1 MRHDSGPLEHRSFST
16 VQSDHSQEYRQ
27 NTHRRQ
33 NSLRES
39 QELSDEKFLPEAT
52 ASREGSA
59 YSFRAVQHHRSPA
72 PQQDNHAAAQHHCRT
87 TQHPSAANRHRQQ
100 YQVSQR
106 DKYLYSPICV
116 TGTDA
121 EAAHAIEREEFE
133 TAYFDLIDQV
143 EIVIARATPEQS
155 RITTNSPISAQT
167 ADTAINIR
175 LPTLQLPSFDGN
187 YSDWVKFKDTFTSV
201 IHENNSLTDIQRFHY
216 LNTSLKGVAARVIQ
230 ALGVSGT
237 NYRHAW
243 ELLKSRYEDST
254 SLKRHH
260 VNSLLD
266 LKSIQRESDIT
277 LREFLDEATN
287 HRIALMSLGESVET
301 WDTML
306 VPLLSRKLGQ
316 VSMREW
322 ERRIISQSE
331 MPTFGQFSAFIEERS
346 KYLANIAVS
355 VQVAAP
361 RVDQRPRGTN
371 NTPRYNYIAS
381 HVVNSAGC
389 PACKAN
395 HAIYNCD
402 KFKNS
407 DLNTKTKIVQEAR
420 LCFNCLSSGH
430 RVRACTRSH
439 CKQCGRKHHSLLHNP
454 EFKRAEEGYADTGES
469 DSREPP
475 VLTANVA
482 NTIGHAVLST
492 AIVYVKDK
500 GGQSHK
506 CRVLLDSGS
515 QANFITTAFC
525 QRLGIKPTAISS
537 TVTGLGRAVNSI
549 EGRATLTIHSRYNK
563 SQHTVQCLSIETI
576 TSDMPN
582 FQIHREKIE
591 IPSHIELAD
600 PEFHLQR
607 PIDMLIGAGLFWTL
621 LCVGQ
626 HKSTPNL
633 LLQKTQL
640 GWVLG
645 GTPTWADKKLPQE
658 NKCCLATLNDLQ
670 SQLERFWDIEELTP
684 SDTRVID
691 ECEAHFRETIRR
703 DTDGRYIVRIPFK
716 SNANELGT
724 SRAQAERRLYSLE
737 RRLARYPEKRQQYTE
752 FMSEYE
758 TLGHM
763 SRIVEDTHEQSA
775 YYLPHHAVFKE
786 GSTTTKLRVV
796 FNGSAKSSSDLA
808 LNDIQLVGPT
818 VQSDLI
824 SILIR
829 FRYNR
834 YVLSADIAKM
844 YRQILVHPAD
854 RKYQRLL
861 WRAQPHLPVQEYELN
876 TVTYGTASAPFLATR
891 TLHEIGLTCAHTF
904 PTSSKVI
911 INDFYVDDLLTGAQT
926 EQEIETLKGELTQ
939 ILSQAGMDL
948 RKWASNCPTVTA
960 TDSTERN
967 REIAV
972 DKDPKTLGLLW
983 SPTTDHLM
991 FRVEAPQDQRVTK
1004 RTILSE
1010 IAQIF
1015 DPLGLISPIV
1025 IVAKLILQQ
1034 LWQTQTG
1041 WDQSIPQNLH
1051 SQWLQYRQD
1060 ISKVGAM
1067 NISRCAISECL
1078 DDIELHGFSDAS
1090 EKAYGACVYL
1100 RSRDLSG
1107 SWVTRLLCAKSRVAP
1122 LKTISLPRLELCGAL
1137 LLANVVN
1144 KVRTALDTVKFK
1156 EYLWTDSTITLAWLR
1171 SSPNKWKTFVANRVS
1186 QIQGLTSSDSWRHVA
1201 SEDNP
1206 ADLISR
1212 GTKPGTL
1219 QNTTIWWDGP
1229 TWLRQSSSLWP
1240 SALDNP
1246 IDVPEEKERK
1256 PVVLTMST
1264 AESSIFRRFSTYTR
1278 LLRSIAYCLRFAKI
1292 MRNRVNKLEGD
1303 ASGSLITGPLTTIEI
1318 NAART
1323 RLELLAQ
1330 REAFSTEIRLVQTQ
1344 QALPNSSALRSLN
1357 VFLDNGGLLRVGGR
1371 LSNAPI
1377 DYDQKHP
1384 IILPPRHPLTDLVIK
1399 CEHHRL
1405 MHAGCQ
1411 AVLTSLQTRYWL
1423 VSAKHNVKRNIRKCV
1438 RCFKTNPLSQTYQ
1451 MGQLPAS
1458 RVTPARPFITC
1469 GVDYAGPF
1477 FTKERTRSKV
1487 TVKAYLCIFVCFV
1500 TKAVH
1505 IELATDLSTD
1515 AFINCFRRFI
1525 ARRGRCHCIISDNGT
1540 NFIGARNELNIL
1552 IKDKQHNE
1560 KIANALSQ
1568 ESIEWRLI
1576 PPHSP
1581 HFGGLWEGAVKS
1593 AKYHLTRV
1601 IGDQRL
1607 TFEELYTLLTQ
1618 IESCL
1623 NSRPLSPLSSDPT
1636 DLNPL
1641 TPGHF
1646 LIGTALTTLP
1656 SHDLRDIKVTRL
1668 NRYQLIQQMVQHFW
1682 QRWQREC
1689 IQQLQQRH
1697 KWQHSTTSKLAV
1709 DSLVIIKEDN
1719 LPPLQWSMGR
1729 IVQSTDHS
1737 QQYSQTILKS
1747 TDRTLIEDRTVLEY
1761 R

>member
-1 MRHDSGPLEHRSFST
+1 YSHA
-16 VQSDHSQEYRQ
+16 VQCITRAPTPGFNQ
-27 NTHRRQ
+27 
-33 NSLRES
+33 ES
-39 QELSDEKFLPEAT
+39 QELSDEFLPEAT

-72 PQQDNHAAAQHHCRT
+72 PQQDNHAAAQHHCIDSST
-87 TQHPSAANRHRQQ
+87 MYPS
-100 YQVSQR
+100 
-106 DKYLYSPICV
+106 P

-121 EAAHAIEREEFE
+121 EAAFAIEREELE

-143 EIVIARATPEQS
+143 EIFIARATPEQS
-155 RITTNSPISAQT
+155 RVTTNSPISAQT
-167 ADTAINIR
+167 TDTAINVR

-187 YSDWVKFKDTFTSV
+187 YSDSLKFKDTFTSV
-201 IHENNSLTDIQRFHY
+201 IHGNNSLTDIQRFHY
-216 LNTSLKGVAARVIQ
+216 LNTALKGVAARVIQ

-254 SLKRHH
+254 RIKRHH

-322 ERRIISQSE
+322 EKRIISQSE
-331 MPTFGQFSAFIEERS
+331 MPTFGPLSAFIEERS
-346 KYLANIAVS
+346 KYLSNIAVS

-389 PACKAN
+389 PVCKAN
-395 HAIYNCD
+395 HAIYNCE
-402 KFKNS
+402 KFKNG
-407 DLNTKTKIVQEAR
+407 DLNKKTKIVQEAR

-439 CKQCGRKHHSLLHNP
+439 CKQCGRKHHSLLHNS
-454 EFKRAEEGYADTGES
+454 EFKRVEEGYAVTGES

-500 GGQSHK
+500 GGQS
-506 CRVLLDSGS
+506 
-515 QANFITTAFC
+515 
-525 QRLGIKPTAISS
+525 
-537 TVTGLGRAVNSI
+537 
-549 EGRATLTIHSRYNK
+549 
-563 SQHTVQCLSIETI
+563 IETI

-582 FQIHREKIE
+582 FQINREKIE

-600 PEFHLQR
+600 PEFYLQR

-621 LCVGQ
+621 LYVGQ
-626 HKSTPNL
+626 HKSTSNL

-640 GWVLG
+640 SWVLG
-645 GTPTWADKKLPQE
+645 GTSTWADKKLSQD

-670 SQLERFWDIEELTP
+670 SQLERFWDVEELTP

-691 ECEAHFRETIRR
+691 ECEAHFRETMRR

-737 RRLARYPEKRQQYTE
+737 RRLARYPEKGQQYTE

-763 SRIVEDTHEQSA
+763 SRIVEGTHEQSA

-796 FNGSAKSSSDLA
+796 FDGSAISSSDLA
-808 LNDIQLVGPT
+808 LHDIQLVGPT

-824 SILIR
+824 SILIP
-829 FRYNR
+829 FRYNK
-834 YVLSADIAKM
+834 YVLSTDIAKM

-854 RKYQRLL
+854 WKYQRLL
-861 WRAQPHLPVQEYELN
+861 WRAQSHLPVQEYELN

-904 PTSSKVI
+904 PTSSKVL

-926 EQEIETLKGELTQ
+926 EQEIETLKRELTQ
-939 ILSQAGMDL
+939 ILSQAGIDL
-948 RKWASNCPTVTA
+948 RKWVSNCPTVTA

-972 DKDPKTLGLLW
+972 DKDPKTLSLLW
-983 SPTTDHLM
+983 SPPIDNLM
-991 FRVEAPQDQRVTK
+991 FRVESPQNQRVTK
-1004 RTILSE
+1004 RTINSE

-1025 IVAKLILQQ
+1025 IIAKLILQQ
-1034 LWQTQTG
+1034 LWQTQIG

-1060 ISKVGAM
+1060 VSKVGAM

-1078 DDIELHGFSDAS
+1078 DDIELHGFSNAS

-1122 LKTISLPRLELCGAL
+1122 LTTISLPRLELCGAL

-1144 KVRTALDTVKFK
+1144 KIRRSL
-1156 EYLWTDSTITLAWLR
+1156 SPWLR
-1171 SSPNKWKTFVANRVS
+1171 SSPNRWKTFVANRVS
-1186 QIQGLTSSDSWRHVA
+1186 QIQGT
-1201 SEDNP
+1201 
-1206 ADLISR
+1206 R
-1212 GTKPGTL
+1212 GTKPGTF

-1229 TWLRQSSSLWP
+1229 IWLRQSSSLWP

-1246 IDVPEEKERK
+1246 IDVSEEKERK
-1256 PVVLTMST
+1256 PAMLTRST
-1264 AESSIFRRFSTYTR
+1264 AESSIVRRFSTYTR

-1292 MRNRVNKLEGD
+1292 MRNRVKKLEGD

-1318 NAART
+1318 NTART

-1330 REAFSTEIRLVQTQ
+1330 RGAFSTEIRLVQTQ

-1357 VFLDNGGLLRVGGR
+1357 VFLDNGGLLRVGGE

-1377 DYDQKHP
+1377 DYDQKRP
-1384 IILPPRHPLTDLVIK
+1384 IILPSKHPLTDLIIK

-1411 AVLTSLQTRYWL
+1411 AVLTSLQTR
-1423 VSAKHNVKRNIRKCV
+1423 
-1438 RCFKTNPLSQTYQ
+1438 
-1451 MGQLPAS
+1451 
-1458 RVTPARPFITC
+1458 
-1469 GVDYAGPF
+1469 
-1477 FTKERTRSKV
+1477 
-1487 TVKAYLCIFVCFV
+1487 
-1500 TKAVH
+1500 
-1505 IELATDLSTD
+1505 
-1515 AFINCFRRFI
+1515 
-1525 ARRGRCHCIISDNGT
+1525 
-1540 NFIGARNELNIL
+1540 
-1552 IKDKQHNE
+1552 
-1560 KIANALSQ
+1560 
-1568 ESIEWRLI
+1568 
-1576 PPHSP
+1576 
-1581 HFGGLWEGAVKS
+1581 
-1593 AKYHLTRV
+1593 
-1601 IGDQRL
+1601 
-1607 TFEELYTLLTQ
+1607 
-1618 IESCL
+1618 
-1623 NSRPLSPLSSDPT
+1623 
-1636 DLNPL
+1636 
-1641 TPGHF
+1641 
-1646 LIGTALTTLP
+1646 TLP

-1689 IQQLQQRH
+1689 IQLQQRH

-1719 LPPLQWSMGR
+1719 LPPL
-1729 IVQSTDHS
+1729 
-1737 QQYSQTILKS
+1737 
-1747 TDRTLIEDRTVLEY
+1747 
-1761 R
+1761 

>member
-1 MRHDSGPLEHRSFST
+1 MAEDLKTLIIERGTVKAALTRFRTFLSKSATTTSVGSLKKRLEANIGLHDTFNR
-16 VQSDHSQEYRQ
+16 VQTRIEI
-27 NTHRRQ
+27 
-33 NSLRES
+33 LV
-39 QELSDEKFLPEAT
+39 A
-52 ASREGSA
+52 
-59 YSFRAVQHHRSPA
+59 
-72 PQQDNHAAAQHHCRT
+72 
-87 TQHPSAANRHRQQ
+87 
-100 YQVSQR
+100 
-106 DKYLYSPICV
+106 
-116 TGTDA
+116 GTDA
-121 EAAHAIEREEFE
+121 EQMHATERDDFE
-133 TAYFDLIDQV
+133 TAYFDLVDQV
-143 EIVIARATPEQS
+143 ETFIARSTPNHSRAT
-155 RITTNSPISAQT
+155 TVSPISAQAT
-167 ADTAINIR
+167 DSSTTHIR

-187 YSDWVKFKDTFTSV
+187 YSDWLKFKDTFTSV

-216 LNTSLKGVAARVIQ
+216 LNSSLKGVAARVIQ
-230 ALGVSGT
+230 ALGVSET
-237 NYRHAW
+237 NYKQAW

-266 LKSIQRESDIT
+266 LKSVQKQSEVT
-277 LREFLDEATN
+277 LREFIDDATN
-287 HRIALMSLGESVET
+287 HRVALMSLGEPIET

-306 VPLLSRKLGQ
+306 VPLLSRKLDQ

-322 ERRIISQSE
+322 EKRIISQSK
-331 MPTFGQFSAFIEERS
+331 MPSFSQFSAFIEERS
-346 KYLANIAVS
+346 KYLANIAVNLP
-355 VQVAAP
+355 VAAP
-361 RVDQRPRGTN
+361 RVDQRPRVPS
-371 NTPRYNYIAS
+371 NTPRYNYLAS
-381 HVVNSAGC
+381 HVINSAGC
-389 PACKAN
+389 PVCKAS
-395 HAIYNCD
+395 HAIYHCER
-402 KFKNS
+402 FKNS
-407 DLNTKTKIVQEAR
+407 NLSQKTKIVQEAR
-420 LCFNCLSSGH
+420 LCFNCLVSGH
-430 RVRACTRSH
+430 QVRACTRSH

-454 EFKRAEEGYADTGES
+454 DSKPVEESYAVTADS

-475 VLTANVA
+475 VVVANVA
-482 NTIGHAVLST
+482 NTIGHTVLST
-492 AIVYVKDK
+492 AIVQVKDK
-500 GGQSHK
+500 KGQAHE

-515 QANFITTAFC
+515 QANFITTGFC
-525 QRLGIKPTAISS
+525 QRLGIKPIAIDS

-549 EGRATLTIHSRYNK
+549 KGKATVTIHSRYNK
-563 SQHTVQCLSIETI
+563 SQHTVQCLSIEAI

-582 FQIHREKIE
+582 FQMHREKLE
-591 IPSHIELAD
+591 IPNHIELAD
-600 PEFHLQR
+600 PEFHVQR

-626 HKSTPNL
+626 HRSQSNL

-645 GTPTWADKKLPQE
+645 GTLTWTDKRTVRNNRCHLI
-658 NKCCLATLNDLQ
+658 TLNDLQ
-670 SQLERFWDIEELTP
+670 SQLEKFWDIEEVTAAE
-684 SDTRVID
+684 TKIVD
-691 ECEAHFRETIRR
+691 ECEAHFRNTTRR
-703 DTDGRYIVRIPFK
+703 DKDGRYNVRIPFK
-716 SNANELGT
+716 SNVNELGT
-724 SRAQAERRLYSLE
+724 SRAQAERRLYSV
-737 RRLARYPEKRQQYTE
+737 EKKLTRHSELREQYAE
-752 FMSEYE
+752 FMLEYE

-763 SRIVEDTHEQSA
+763 SRIEQGTQEQSA

-796 FNGSAKSSSDLA
+796 FDGSAKSSSGLS
-808 LNDIQLVGPT
+808 LNDTQLVGPT

-854 RKYQRLL
+854 RKYQRIL
-861 WRAQPHLPVQEYELN
+861 WRAQPHLPIQEYELN

-891 TLHEIGLTCAHTF
+891 VLREIGLTCAHIY

-926 EQEIETLKGELTQ
+926 EYEIETLKTELTQ
-939 ILSQAGMDL
+939 ICSQAGMNL
-948 RKWASNCPTVTA
+948 RKWASNCPTVTT
-960 TDSTERN
+960 TDSTESN

-983 SPTTDHLM
+983 SPTTDNLI
-991 FRVEAPQDQRVTK
+991 FIVKPPQNQRITK

-1015 DPLGLISPIV
+1015 DPLGLIGPIV
-1025 IVAKLILQQ
+1025 IVAKIILQK
-1034 LWQTQTG
+1034 LWQIQIG
-1041 WDQSIPQNLH
+1041 WDQSIPQDLH

-1060 ISKVGAM
+1060 ISQVEAI
-1067 NISRCAISECL
+1067 NISRCVISECL
-1078 DDIELHGFSDAS
+1078 NGIELHGFSDAS
-1090 EKAYGACVYL
+1090 ERAYGACAYL
-1100 RSRDLSG
+1100 RSRDRSG
-1107 SWVTRLLCAKSRVAP
+1107 RWVTRLLCAKSRVAP

-1137 LLANVVN
+1137 LLANIVN
-1144 KVRTALDTVKFK
+1144 KVRLALETVKCK

-1171 SSPNKWKTFVANRVS
+1171 SSPNRWKTFVANRVS
-1186 QIQGLTSSDSWRHVA
+1186 QIQSLTSIDSWRHVA

-1212 GTKPGTL
+1212 GTKPGAL
-1219 QNTTIWWDGP
+1219 HEKTIWWVGP
-1229 TWLRQSSSLWP
+1229 TWLQNSSNLWP
-1240 SALDNP
+1240 RTSDKP
-1246 IDVPEEKERK
+1246 TDIPEEREMK
-1256 PVVLTMST
+1256 PVILTAST
-1264 AESSIFRRFSTYTR
+1264 AEDSIISRFSTYTR
-1278 LLRSIAYCLRFAKI
+1278 LVRSIAYCLRFTKI
-1292 MRNRVNKLEGD
+1292 MGHRIKNSADD
-1303 ASGSLITGPLTTIEI
+1303 ASGSLTGPLKPVEI
-1318 NAART
+1318 NTART
-1323 RLELLAQ
+1323 RLEQLAQ
-1330 REAFSTEIRLVQTQ
+1330 REAFSTEITSLQKQ
-1344 QALPNSSALRSLN
+1344 QALPKSSSLRSLN
-1357 VFLDNGGLLRVGGR
+1357 IFLDNNGLLRVGGR

-1384 IILPPRHPLTDLVIK
+1384 IILPSKHPLTDLIINH
-1399 CEHHRL
+1399 EHQRL

-1411 AVLTSLQTRYWL
+1411 AVLTSLQNRYWL
-1423 VSAKHNVKRNIRKCV
+1423 VSAKNNVKRTIRQCI
-1438 RCFKTNPLSQTYQ
+1438 RCFRVNPLSQSYQ

-1458 RVTPARPFITC
+1458 RVTPARPFSTC

-1477 FTKERTRSKV
+1477 LTKERTRSKV
-1487 TVKAYLCIFVCFV
+1487 TVKAYLCVFVCFV

-1505 IELATDLSTD
+1505 LELATDLSTD

-1525 ARRGRCHCIISDNGT
+1525 ARRGRCHCIVSDNGT
-1540 NFIGARNELNIL
+1540 NFIGARNELAELNIL
-1552 IKDKQHNE
+1552 IKDKKHNE
-1560 KIANALSQ
+1560 KVANALNR

-1656 SHDLRDIKVTRL
+1656 SQDIRDIKVTRL
-1668 NRYQLIQQMVQHFW
+1668 NRYQLVQQMVQHFW
-1682 QRWQREC
+1682 QRWQKEC
-1689 IQQLQQRH
+1689 IHQLQQRH
-1697 KWQHSTTSKLAV
+1697 KWQHPTTVKIAV
-1709 DSLVIIKEDN
+1709 DPLVIIKEDN

-1729 IVQSTDHS
+1729 IVQVHPGNDGVIRVATVRTSTGTIKRPVTKLCIIPLDRLELSHEVLHS
-1737 QQYSQTILKS
+1737 H
-1747 TDRTLIEDRTVLEY
+1747 V
-1761 R
+1761 

>member
-1 MRHDSGPLEHRSFST
+1 
-16 VQSDHSQEYRQ
+16 
-27 NTHRRQ
+27 
-33 NSLRES
+33 
-39 QELSDEKFLPEAT
+39 
-52 ASREGSA
+52 
-59 YSFRAVQHHRSPA
+59 
-72 PQQDNHAAAQHHCRT
+72 
-87 TQHPSAANRHRQQ
+87 
-100 YQVSQR
+100 
-106 DKYLYSPICV
+106 
-116 TGTDA
+116 
-121 EAAHAIEREEFE
+121 
-133 TAYFDLIDQV
+133 
-143 EIVIARATPEQS
+143 
-155 RITTNSPISAQT
+155 
-167 ADTAINIR
+167 
-175 LPTLQLPSFDGN
+175 
-187 YSDWVKFKDTFTSV
+187 
-201 IHENNSLTDIQRFHY
+201 
-216 LNTSLKGVAARVIQ
+216 
-230 ALGVSGT
+230 
-237 NYRHAW
+237 
-243 ELLKSRYEDST
+243 
-254 SLKRHH
+254 
-260 VNSLLD
+260 
-266 LKSIQRESDIT
+266 
-277 LREFLDEATN
+277 
-287 HRIALMSLGESVET
+287 
-301 WDTML
+301 
-306 VPLLSRKLGQ
+306 
-316 VSMREW
+316 
-322 ERRIISQSE
+322 
-331 MPTFGQFSAFIEERS
+331 
-346 KYLANIAVS
+346 
-355 VQVAAP
+355 
-361 RVDQRPRGTN
+361 
-371 NTPRYNYIAS
+371 
-381 HVVNSAGC
+381 
-389 PACKAN
+389 
-395 HAIYNCD
+395 
-402 KFKNS
+402 
-407 DLNTKTKIVQEAR
+407 
-420 LCFNCLSSGH
+420 
-430 RVRACTRSH
+430 
-439 CKQCGRKHHSLLHNP
+439 
-454 EFKRAEEGYADTGES
+454 
-469 DSREPP
+469 
-475 VLTANVA
+475 
-482 NTIGHAVLST
+482 
-492 AIVYVKDK
+492 
-500 GGQSHK
+500 
-506 CRVLLDSGS
+506 
-515 QANFITTAFC
+515 
-525 QRLGIKPTAISS
+525 
-537 TVTGLGRAVNSI
+537 
-549 EGRATLTIHSRYNK
+549 
-563 SQHTVQCLSIETI
+563 
-576 TSDMPN
+576 MPN

-607 PIDMLIGAGLFWTL
+607 PIDMLIGAGIFWTL

-626 HKSTPNL
+626 HKSTSNL

-645 GTPTWADKKLPQE
+645 GTPTWADKKLSQD

-684 SDTRVID
+684 SDTRLID
-691 ECEAHFRETIRR
+691 ECE
-703 DTDGRYIVRIPFK
+703 
-716 SNANELGT
+716 
-724 SRAQAERRLYSLE
+724 
-737 RRLARYPEKRQQYTE
+737 
-752 FMSEYE
+752 
-758 TLGHM
+758 
-763 SRIVEDTHEQSA
+763 
-775 YYLPHHAVFKE
+775 E
-786 GSTTTKLRVV
+786 GSTTTKLSVV
-796 FNGSAKSSSDLA
+796 FDGSAKSSSDLA

-876 TVTYGTASAPFLATR
+876 TVTYDTASAPFLATR

-926 EQEIETLKGELTQ
+926 EQEIETLKRELTQ

-991 FRVEAPQDQRVTK
+991 FRVESPQNQRVTK

-1034 LWQTQTG
+1034 LWQTQIG

-1137 LLANVVN
+1137 LLANVVS
-1144 KVRTALDTVKFK
+1144 KVRIALDTVRFK

-1229 TWLRQSSSLWP
+1229 TWLRQSSSIWP

-1256 PVVLTMST
+1256 PVMLTIST
-1264 AESSIFRRFSTYTR
+1264 AESSIVRIFSTYTR
-1278 LLRSIAYCLRFAKI
+1278 LLRSIAYCLRFAKF
-1292 MRNRVNKLEGD
+1292 MRNRVKKLEGD
-1303 ASGSLITGPLTTIEI
+1303 ASGSLITGSLTTIEI

-1384 IILPPRHPLTDLVIK
+1384 IILPPKHPLTDLIIK

-1411 AVLTSLQTRYWL
+1411 AVLTSLQTRYCL

-1451 MGQLPAS
+1451 MSQLPAS
-1458 RVTPARPFITC
+1458 RVTPARRFFTC

-1505 IELATDLSTD
+1505 LELATDLSTD
-1515 AFINCFRRFI
+1515 AFINCFRRLI

-1540 NFIGARNELNIL
+1540 NFIGARNELVELNIL

-1560 KIANALSQ
+1560 KIANALRQ

-1576 PPHSP
+1576 PAHSP

-1618 IESCL
+1618 IESSL

-1656 SHDLRDIKVTRL
+1656 SDDLRDIKVTRL

-1682 QRWQREC
+1682 QMWQREC

-1709 DSLVIIKEDN
+1709 YSLVIIKEDN

-1729 IVQSTDHS
+1729 IVQVHPGTDGVIRVA
-1737 QQYSQTILKS
+1737 TV
-1747 TDRTLIEDRTVLEY
+1747 RT
-1761 R
+1761 

>member
-1 MRHDSGPLEHRSFST
+1 
-16 VQSDHSQEYRQ
+16 
-27 NTHRRQ
+27 
-33 NSLRES
+33 
-39 QELSDEKFLPEAT
+39 
-52 ASREGSA
+52 
-59 YSFRAVQHHRSPA
+59 
-72 PQQDNHAAAQHHCRT
+72 
-87 TQHPSAANRHRQQ
+87 
-100 YQVSQR
+100 
-106 DKYLYSPICV
+106 
-116 TGTDA
+116 
-121 EAAHAIEREEFE
+121 
-133 TAYFDLIDQV
+133 
-143 EIVIARATPEQS
+143 
-155 RITTNSPISAQT
+155 
-167 ADTAINIR
+167 
-175 LPTLQLPSFDGN
+175 
-187 YSDWVKFKDTFTSV
+187 
-201 IHENNSLTDIQRFHY
+201 
-216 LNTSLKGVAARVIQ
+216 
-230 ALGVSGT
+230 
-237 NYRHAW
+237 
-243 ELLKSRYEDST
+243 
-254 SLKRHH
+254 
-260 VNSLLD
+260 
-266 LKSIQRESDIT
+266 
-277 LREFLDEATN
+277 
-287 HRIALMSLGESVET
+287 
-301 WDTML
+301 
-306 VPLLSRKLGQ
+306 
-316 VSMREW
+316 
-322 ERRIISQSE
+322 
-331 MPTFGQFSAFIEERS
+331 
-346 KYLANIAVS
+346 
-355 VQVAAP
+355 
-361 RVDQRPRGTN
+361 
-371 NTPRYNYIAS
+371 
-381 HVVNSAGC
+381 
-389 PACKAN
+389 
-395 HAIYNCD
+395 
-402 KFKNS
+402 
-407 DLNTKTKIVQEAR
+407 
-420 LCFNCLSSGH
+420 
-430 RVRACTRSH
+430 
-439 CKQCGRKHHSLLHNP
+439 
-454 EFKRAEEGYADTGES
+454 
-469 DSREPP
+469 
-475 VLTANVA
+475 
-482 NTIGHAVLST
+482 
-492 AIVYVKDK
+492 
-500 GGQSHK
+500 
-506 CRVLLDSGS
+506 
-515 QANFITTAFC
+515 
-525 QRLGIKPTAISS
+525 
-537 TVTGLGRAVNSI
+537 
-549 EGRATLTIHSRYNK
+549 
-563 SQHTVQCLSIETI
+563 
-576 TSDMPN
+576 MPN

-607 PIDMLIGAGLFWTL
+607 PIDMLIGAGIFWTL

-626 HKSTPNL
+626 HKSTSNL

-645 GTPTWADKKLPQE
+645 GTPTWADKKLSQD

-684 SDTRVID
+684 SDTRLID
-691 ECEAHFRETIRR
+691 ECE
-703 DTDGRYIVRIPFK
+703 
-716 SNANELGT
+716 
-724 SRAQAERRLYSLE
+724 
-737 RRLARYPEKRQQYTE
+737 
-752 FMSEYE
+752 
-758 TLGHM
+758 
-763 SRIVEDTHEQSA
+763 
-775 YYLPHHAVFKE
+775 E
-786 GSTTTKLRVV
+786 GSTTTKLSVV
-796 FNGSAKSSSDLA
+796 FDGSAKSSSDLA

-876 TVTYGTASAPFLATR
+876 TVTYDTASAPFLATR

-926 EQEIETLKGELTQ
+926 EQEIETLKRELTQ

-948 RKWASNCPTVTA
+948 RKWVSNCPTVTA

-991 FRVEAPQDQRVTK
+991 FRVESPQNQRVTK

-1034 LWQTQTG
+1034 LWQTQIG

-1051 SQWLQYRQD
+1051 TQWLQYRQD

-1137 LLANVVN
+1137 LLANVVS
-1144 KVRTALDTVKFK
+1144 KVRIALDTVRFK

-1212 GTKPGTL
+1212 GTKP
-1219 QNTTIWWDGP
+1219 
-1229 TWLRQSSSLWP
+1229 
-1240 SALDNP
+1240 
-1246 IDVPEEKERK
+1246 
-1256 PVVLTMST
+1256 
-1264 AESSIFRRFSTYTR
+1264 
-1278 LLRSIAYCLRFAKI
+1278 
-1292 MRNRVNKLEGD
+1292 
-1303 ASGSLITGPLTTIEI
+1303 EI

-1384 IILPPRHPLTDLVIK
+1384 IILPPKHPLTDLIIK

-1411 AVLTSLQTRYWL
+1411 AVLTSLQTRYCL

-1458 RVTPARPFITC
+1458 RVTPVRRFFTC

-1505 IELATDLSTD
+1505 LELATDLSTD

-1540 NFIGARNELNIL
+1540 NFIGARNELVELNIL

-1560 KIANALSQ
+1560 KIANALRQ

-1576 PPHSP
+1576 PAHSP

-1593 AKYHLTRV
+1593 PKYHLTRV
-1601 IGDQRL
+1601 IGDQRF

-1618 IESCL
+1618 IESSL

-1656 SHDLRDIKVTRL
+1656 SDDLRDIKVTRL

-1682 QRWQREC
+1682 QMWQREC

-1709 DSLVIIKEDN
+1709 YSLVIIKEDN

-1729 IVQSTDHS
+1729 IVQVHPGTDGVIRVA
-1737 QQYSQTILKS
+1737 TV
-1747 TDRTLIEDRTVLEY
+1747 RT
-1761 R
+1761 

>member
-1 MRHDSGPLEHRSFST
+1 MAEDLKPLMIERGT
-16 VQSDHSQEYRQ
+16 VKAALTRFKTFICKFATTTSVG
-27 NTHRRQ
+27 
-33 NSLRES
+33 SLKKR
-39 QELSDEKFLPEAT
+39 LDANVCPLDNFN
-52 ASREGSA
+52 R
-59 YSFRAVQHHRSPA
+59 VQTRIEILVA
-72 PQQDNHAAAQHHCRT
+72 
-87 TQHPSAANRHRQQ
+87 
-100 YQVSQR
+100 
-106 DKYLYSPICV
+106 
-116 TGTDA
+116 GTDA

-133 TAYFDLIDQV
+133 SAYFDLIDQV

-167 ADTAINIR
+167 TDTAIN
-175 LPTLQLPSFDGN
+175 
-187 YSDWVKFKDTFTSV
+187 
-201 IHENNSLTDIQRFHY
+201 
-216 LNTSLKGVAARVIQ
+216 GVAARVIQ

-316 VSMREW
+316 VSMKEW

-331 MPTFGQFSAFIEERS
+331 MPTFGQLSAFIEERS
-346 KYLANIAVS
+346 KYLSNIAVS

-395 HAIYNCD
+395 HAIYNCE

-439 CKQCGRKHHSLLHNP
+439 CKQCGRKHHSLLHNS
-454 EFKRAEEGYADTGES
+454 EFKRAEEGYAATGES

-500 GGQSHK
+500 GYQSHK
-506 CRVLLDSGS
+506 CR
-515 QANFITTAFC
+515 
-525 QRLGIKPTAISS
+525 
-537 TVTGLGRAVNSI
+537 
-549 EGRATLTIHSRYNK
+549 
-563 SQHTVQCLSIETI
+563 
-576 TSDMPN
+576 
-582 FQIHREKIE
+582 IHREKIE

-626 HKSTPNL
+626 HKSTSNL
-633 LLQKTQL
+633 LLQKTQ
-640 GWVLG
+640 
-645 GTPTWADKKLPQE
+645 
-658 NKCCLATLNDLQ
+658 LATLNDLQ

-684 SDTRVID
+684 SDTRLID
-691 ECEAHFRETIRR
+691 ECEAHFRETMRR

-716 SNANELGT
+716 SNVNEL
-724 SRAQAERRLYSLE
+724 
-737 RRLARYPEKRQQYTE
+737 
-752 FMSEYE
+752 
-758 TLGHM
+758 
-763 SRIVEDTHEQSA
+763 
-775 YYLPHHAVFKE
+775 
-786 GSTTTKLRVV
+786 
-796 FNGSAKSSSDLA
+796 
-808 LNDIQLVGPT
+808 
-818 VQSDLI
+818 
-824 SILIR
+824 
-829 FRYNR
+829 
-834 YVLSADIAKM
+834 
-844 YRQILVHPAD
+844 
-854 RKYQRLL
+854 
-861 WRAQPHLPVQEYELN
+861 
-876 TVTYGTASAPFLATR
+876 
-891 TLHEIGLTCAHTF
+891 
-904 PTSSKVI
+904 
-911 INDFYVDDLLTGAQT
+911 
-926 EQEIETLKGELTQ
+926 
-939 ILSQAGMDL
+939 
-948 RKWASNCPTVTA
+948 
-960 TDSTERN
+960 
-967 REIAV
+967 
-972 DKDPKTLGLLW
+972 
-983 SPTTDHLM
+983 
-991 FRVEAPQDQRVTK
+991 
-1004 RTILSE
+1004 
-1010 IAQIF
+1010 AQIF

-1025 IVAKLILQQ
+1025 IVAKLILQ
-1034 LWQTQTG
+1034 LWQTQIG

-1078 DDIELHGFSDAS
+1078 DDIELHEFSDAS

-1100 RSRDLSG
+1100 RSRDLSD
-1107 SWVTRLLCAKSRVAP
+1107 SWVTCLLCAKSKVAP
-1122 LKTISLPRLELCGAL
+1122 LSQNHSITEIRIMRCIITSKCS
-1137 LLANVVN
+1137 
-1144 KVRTALDTVKFK
+1144 KQ
-1156 EYLWTDSTITLAWLR
+1156 DSTITLAWLR

-1240 SALDNP
+1240 SALDHP

-1256 PVVLTMST
+1256 PVMLTISA
-1264 AESSIFRRFSTYTR
+1264 AESSIVRRFSTYTR

-1292 MRNRVNKLEGD
+1292 MRNRVKKLEGD

-1377 DYDQKHP
+1377 DYDQKHS
-1384 IILPPRHPLTDLVIK
+1384 IILPPKHPLTDLIIK

-1405 MHAGCQ
+1405 LHAGCQ

-1451 MGQLPAS
+1451 MSQLPAS
-1458 RVTPARPFITC
+1458 RVTPARPFFTC
-1469 GVDYAGPF
+1469 GVDYTGPF

-1487 TVKAYLCIFVCFV
+1487 TVKAYLCILVCFV
-1500 TKAVH
+1500 TKTVH
-1505 IELATDLSTD
+1505 LELATDLSTD
-1515 AFINCFRRFI
+1515 AFINCFWRFI
-1525 ARRGRCHCIISDNGT
+1525 ARQGRCHCIISDNGT
-1540 NFIGARNELNIL
+1540 NFIGARNELVELNIL

-1646 LIGTALTTLP
+1646 LIGTAITTLP
-1656 SHDLRDIKVTRL
+1656 SHDLRDIKVTRP
-1668 NRYQLIQQMVQHFW
+1668 N
-1682 QRWQREC
+1682 
-1689 IQQLQQRH
+1689 
-1697 KWQHSTTSKLAV
+1697 S
-1709 DSLVIIKEDN
+1709 
-1719 LPPLQWSMGR
+1719 
-1729 IVQSTDHS
+1729 
-1737 QQYSQTILKS
+1737 
-1747 TDRTLIEDRTVLEY
+1747 
-1761 R
+1761 

>member
-1 MRHDSGPLEHRSFST
+1 QCITRAPTPGFN
-16 VQSDHSQEYRQ
+16 Q
-27 NTHRRQ
+27 
-33 NSLRES
+33 ES

-72 PQQDNHAAAQHHCRT
+72 TQQDNHAAVQHHCRT
-87 TQHPSAANRHRQQ
+87 TEHPSAANRHRQQ
-100 YQVSQR
+100 YQVSQPKVQTR
-106 DKYLYSPICV
+106 IEILV
-116 TGTDA
+116 AGTDA

-133 TAYFDLIDQV
+133 TAYFHLIDKV

-167 ADTAINIR
+167 ADTAINVR

-216 LNTSLKGVAARVIQ
+216 LNTSLKGVAACVIQ
-230 ALGVSGT
+230 ALGMSGT

-331 MPTFGQFSAFIEERS
+331 MPTFGQLSAFIEERS

-355 VQVAAP
+355 VQK
-361 RVDQRPRGTN
+361 
-371 NTPRYNYIAS
+371 
-381 HVVNSAGC
+381 
-389 PACKAN
+389 KATR
-395 HAIYNCD
+395 
-402 KFKNS
+402 
-407 DLNTKTKIVQEAR
+407 LQENQIR
-420 LCFNCLSSGH
+420 E
-430 RVRACTRSH
+430 
-439 CKQCGRKHHSLLHNP
+439 NP
-454 EFKRAEEGYADTGES
+454 QYS
-469 DSREPP
+469 Q
-475 VLTANVA
+475 LT
-482 NTIGHAVLST
+482 VLS
-492 AIVYVKDK
+492 
-500 GGQSHK
+500 
-506 CRVLLDSGS
+506 DSGS
-515 QANFITTAFC
+515 QANFITTEFC
-525 QRLGIKPTAISS
+525 KRLGIKPTAISS

-563 SQHTVQCLSIETI
+563 SQHT
-576 TSDMPN
+576 
-582 FQIHREKIE
+582 IHREKIE

-607 PIDMLIGAGLFWTL
+607 PIDILIGAGLFWTL

-626 HKSTPNL
+626 HKSTSNL

-645 GTPTWADKKLPQE
+645 GTPTWADKKLSQD

-684 SDTRVID
+684 SDTRLID

-716 SNANELGT
+716 SNANEL
-724 SRAQAERRLYSLE
+724 
-737 RRLARYPEKRQQYTE
+737 
-752 FMSEYE
+752 
-758 TLGHM
+758 
-763 SRIVEDTHEQSA
+763 
-775 YYLPHHAVFKE
+775 
-786 GSTTTKLRVV
+786 
-796 FNGSAKSSSDLA
+796 
-808 LNDIQLVGPT
+808 
-818 VQSDLI
+818 
-824 SILIR
+824 
-829 FRYNR
+829 
-834 YVLSADIAKM
+834 
-844 YRQILVHPAD
+844 VHPAD

-876 TVTYGTASAPFLATR
+876 TVTYDTASAPFLATR

-904 PTSSKVI
+904 PTSSKKK
-911 INDFYVDDLLTGAQT
+911 
-926 EQEIETLKGELTQ
+926 EIETLKRELTQ

-991 FRVEAPQDQRVTK
+991 FRVESPQNQRVTK

-1034 LWQTQTG
+1034 LWQTQIG

-1137 LLANVVN
+1137 LLANVVS
-1144 KVRTALDTVKFK
+1144 KVRIALDTVRFK

-1171 SSPNKWKTFVANRVS
+1171 CSPNKWKTFVANRVS

-1256 PVVLTMST
+1256 PVMLTIST
-1264 AESSIFRRFSTYTR
+1264 AESSIVRIFSTYTR
-1278 LLRSIAYCLRFAKI
+1278 LLRSIAYCLRFAKF
-1292 MRNRVNKLEGD
+1292 MRNRVKKLEGD
-1303 ASGSLITGPLTTIEI
+1303 ASGSLITGSLTTIEI

-1330 REAFSTEIRLVQTQ
+1330 RQAFSTEIRLVQTQ

-1384 IILPPRHPLTDLVIK
+1384 IILPPKHPLTDLIIK

-1411 AVLTSLQTRYWL
+1411 AVLTSLQT
-1423 VSAKHNVKRNIRKCV
+1423 

-1458 RVTPARPFITC
+1458 RVTPVRRFFTC

-1477 FTKERTRSKV
+1477 FTKERTRSK
-1487 TVKAYLCIFVCFV
+1487 
-1500 TKAVH
+1500 
-1505 IELATDLSTD
+1505 
-1515 AFINCFRRFI
+1515 
-1525 ARRGRCHCIISDNGT
+1525 
-1540 NFIGARNELNIL
+1540 
-1552 IKDKQHNE
+1552 DKQHNE
-1560 KIANALSQ
+1560 KIANALRQ

-1576 PPHSP
+1576 PAHSP

-1618 IESCL
+1618 IESSL

-1656 SHDLRDIKVTRL
+1656 SDDLRDIKVTRL

-1682 QRWQREC
+1682 QRWQREG

-1729 IVQSTDHS
+1729 IVQ
-1737 QQYSQTILKS
+1737 
-1747 TDRTLIEDRTVLEY
+1747 
-1761 R
+1761 

>member
-1 MRHDSGPLEHRSFST
+1 MWH
-16 VQSDHSQEYRQ
+16 
-27 NTHRRQ
+27 
-33 NSLRES
+33 
-39 QELSDEKFLPEAT
+39 

-72 PQQDNHAAAQHHCRT
+72 PQHHSRT
-87 TQHPSAANRHRQQ
+87 ITQQLNIIAEQRSIPVQPTGIDSSSKYPSPS
-100 YQVSQR
+100 V
-106 DKYLYSPICV
+106 KYLYSPICV

-167 ADTAINIR
+167 ADTAINVG

-316 VSMREW
+316 VSIREW

-331 MPTFGQFSAFIEERS
+331 MPTFGQLSAFIEERS

-395 HAIYNCD
+395 HAIYNCE

-407 DLNTKTKIVQEAR
+407 DLNTITKIVQEAR

-454 EFKRAEEGYADTGES
+454 EFKRAEEGYAATGES

-492 AIVYVKDK
+492 AIVYVKNK

-515 QANFITTAFC
+515 QANFITTEFY

-626 HKSTPNL
+626 HKSTSNL

-645 GTPTWADKKLPQE
+645 GTPTCTNKKLSQD

-684 SDTRVID
+684 RDTRLID

-716 SNANELGT
+716 SYANELEG
-724 SRAQAERRLYSLE
+724 
-737 RRLARYPEKRQQYTE
+737 
-752 FMSEYE
+752 
-758 TLGHM
+758 
-763 SRIVEDTHEQSA
+763 THEQSA
-775 YYLPHHAVFKE
+775 YYLPHHALFKE

-796 FNGSAKSSSDLA
+796 FDGSAKSSSDLA
-808 LNDIQLVGPT
+808 LNDIQFLGPT

-876 TVTYGTASAPFLATR
+876 TVTY
-891 TLHEIGLTCAHTF
+891 
-904 PTSSKVI
+904 
-911 INDFYVDDLLTGAQT
+911 DDLLTGAQT
-926 EQEIETLKGELTQ
+926 EQEIETLKRELTQ

-960 TDSTERN
+960 THSTERN
-967 REIAV
+967 RVIAV

-991 FRVEAPQDQRVTK
+991 FRVESPQNQRVTK

-1034 LWQTQTG
+1034 LWQTQIG

-1122 LKTISLPRLELCGAL
+1122 LKTISLPRLELCGGL

-1144 KVRTALDTVKFK
+1144 KVRIALDT
-1156 EYLWTDSTITLAWLR
+1156 
-1171 SSPNKWKTFVANRVS
+1171 
-1186 QIQGLTSSDSWRHVA
+1186 GLTSSDSWRHVA

-1240 SALDNP
+1240 SALNNP

-1256 PVVLTMST
+1256 PVMLTIST
-1264 AESSIFRRFSTYTR
+1264 AESSIVRRFSTYTR

-1292 MRNRVNKLEGD
+1292 MRNRVKKLEGD

-1357 VFLDNGGLLRVGGR
+1357 VFLDNGGLLRVGRR

-1384 IILPPRHPLTDLVIK
+1384 IILPPKHPLTDLIIK

-1405 MHAGCQ
+1405 MHA
-1411 AVLTSLQTRYWL
+1411 
-1423 VSAKHNVKRNIRKCV
+1423 
-1438 RCFKTNPLSQTYQ
+1438 
-1451 MGQLPAS
+1451 
-1458 RVTPARPFITC
+1458 
-1469 GVDYAGPF
+1469 
-1477 FTKERTRSKV
+1477 
-1487 TVKAYLCIFVCFV
+1487 
-1500 TKAVH
+1500 
-1505 IELATDLSTD
+1505 
-1515 AFINCFRRFI
+1515 
-1525 ARRGRCHCIISDNGT
+1525 
-1540 NFIGARNELNIL
+1540 
-1552 IKDKQHNE
+1552 DKQHNE

-1581 HFGGLWEGAVKS
+1581 HFGGLWEGAAKS

-1641 TPGHF
+1641 TPEHF

-1656 SHDLRDIKVTRL
+1656 SPDLRDIKDTRL

-1709 DSLVIIKEDN
+1709 DSLVIIREDN

-1729 IVQSTDHS
+1729 IVQVHPGTDGVIRVATVRTSTGTIKRPVTKLCIISLDH
-1737 QQYSQTILKS
+1737 
-1747 TDRTLIEDRTVLEY
+1747 LEMSHEV
-1761 R
+1761 

>member
-1 MRHDSGPLEHRSFST
+1 
-16 VQSDHSQEYRQ
+16 
-27 NTHRRQ
+27 
-33 NSLRES
+33 
-39 QELSDEKFLPEAT
+39 ELSDEKFLPEAT

-59 YSFRAVQHHRSPA
+59 YSFRALQHHRSPA
-72 PQQDNHAAAQHHCRT
+72 PQHHSRT
-87 TQHPSAANRHRQQ
+87 ITQQLNIIAEQRSIPVQPTGIDSSTKYPSPS
-100 YQVSQR
+100 V
-106 DKYLYSPICV
+106 KYLYSPICV

-121 EAAHAIEREEFE
+121 EGAHAIEREEFE
-133 TAYFDLIDQV
+133 TPYFDVIDQV

-167 ADTAINIR
+167 ADTAINVG

-187 YSDWVKFKDTFTSV
+187 Y
-201 IHENNSLTDIQRFHY
+201 NIQRFHY

-331 MPTFGQFSAFIEERS
+331 MPTFGQLSAFIEERS

-395 HAIYNCD
+395 HAIYNCE

-407 DLNTKTKIVQEAR
+407 DLNTITKIVQEAR

-454 EFKRAEEGYADTGES
+454 EFKRAEEGYPATGES

-500 GGQSHK
+500 EGQSHK

-515 QANFITTAFC
+515 QANFITTEFY

-626 HKSTPNL
+626 HKSTSNL

-645 GTPTWADKKLPQE
+645 GTPTCTNKKLSQD

-684 SDTRVID
+684 SDTRLID

-703 DTDGRYIVRIPFK
+703 DTDGRYMVRIPFK

-763 SRIVEDTHEQSA
+763 SRIVEGTHEQSA
-775 YYLPHHAVFKE
+775 YYLPHHALFKE

-796 FNGSAKSSSDLA
+796 FDGSAKSSSDLV
-808 LNDIQLVGPT
+808 LNDIQLVDPT

-876 TVTYGTASAPFLATR
+876 TVTYGTACAPFLATR

-926 EQEIETLKGELTQ
+926 EQEIETLKRELTQ

-960 TDSTERN
+960 THSTERN
-967 REIAV
+967 RVIAV

-991 FRVEAPQDQRVTK
+991 FRVESPQNQRVTK

-1034 LWQTQTG
+1034 LWQTQ
-1041 WDQSIPQNLH
+1041 I
-1051 SQWLQYRQD
+1051 
-1060 ISKVGAM
+1060 
-1067 NISRCAISECL
+1067 ECL

-1107 SWVTRLLCAKSRVAP
+1107 SWVTCLLCAKSRVAP
-1122 LKTISLPRLELCGAL
+1122 LKTISLPRLELCGGL

-1144 KVRTALDTVKFK
+1144 KVRIALDT
-1156 EYLWTDSTITLAWLR
+1156 
-1171 SSPNKWKTFVANRVS
+1171 
-1186 QIQGLTSSDSWRHVA
+1186 GLTSSDSWRHVA

-1256 PVVLTMST
+1256 PVMLTIST
-1264 AESSIFRRFSTYTR
+1264 AESSIVRRFSTYTR

-1292 MRNRVNKLEGD
+1292 MRNRVKKLEGD

-1384 IILPPRHPLTDLVIK
+1384 IILPPKHPLTDLIIK

-1458 RVTPARPFITC
+1458 RVTPARPFFTC

-1505 IELATDLSTD
+1505 LELATNLSTD

-1540 NFIGARNELNIL
+1540 NFIGARNELVELNIL

-1581 HFGGLWEGAVKS
+1581 HFGGLWEGAAKS

-1641 TPGHF
+1641 TPEHF

-1656 SHDLRDIKVTRL
+1656 SPDLRDIKDTRL

-1709 DSLVIIKEDN
+1709 DSLVIIREDN

-1729 IVQSTDHS
+1729 IVQVHPGTDGVIRVATVRTSTGTIKRPVTKLCIISLDH
-1737 QQYSQTILKS
+1737 
-1747 TDRTLIEDRTVLEY
+1747 LEMSHEV
-1761 R
+1761 